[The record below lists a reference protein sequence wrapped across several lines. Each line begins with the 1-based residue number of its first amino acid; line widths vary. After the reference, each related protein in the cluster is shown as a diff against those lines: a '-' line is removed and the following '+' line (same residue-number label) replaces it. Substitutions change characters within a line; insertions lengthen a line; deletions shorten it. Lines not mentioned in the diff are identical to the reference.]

1 MPDTNSELTS
11 FDRRMLRQFQ
21 EEYEA
26 EEAVLSRLKAEARAI
41 DERNAGRLHDLDR
54 QLCEASIYTAGEQ
67 ANIERVTRREITH
80 KRRGERA
87 IGTVV
92 LIWVI
97 VIATVSA
104 LVIYRGCM

>member
-54 QLCEASIYTAGEQ
+54 QKANGGYCDGVVAHGE
-67 ANIERVTRREITH
+67 I
-80 KRRGERA
+80 
-87 IGTVV
+87 
-92 LIWVI
+92 
-97 VIATVSA
+97 
-104 LVIYRGCM
+104 